1 VSDLSP
7 LAKQL
12 VRAGRAASRP
22 TTADRERVLHSLQ
35 EHLTNAPGL
44 LAAKTGFGSSSLVWP
59 GIGIGVA
66 LCGVVAAILLLN
78 EPVKAPSSSVPLT
91 ARSAVVA
98 AAPPSINSE
107 AAPDVDAPAPE
118 PSAKLDNTARRS
130 TARSS
135 DRLAEEVAI
144 LSRAE
149 ADFRRGQPAFALRAL
164 DEHRSKFP
172 NGMLSVERRA
182 AQVRALCAM
191 GRAREATAELARL
204 SRIAGGSA
212 LERRAREACGALVTN

>member
-1 VSDLSP
+1 MSDLSP

-22 TTADRERVLHSLQ
+22 SAADRERVLHSLQ
-35 EHLTNAPGL
+35 EHLTTAPEL
-44 LAAKTGFGSSSLVWP
+44 IAVKSGFSSGSLVWP

-66 LCGVVAAILLLN
+66 LCGVVAAFLLLN
-78 EPVKAPSSSVPLT
+78 EPVKSPSSSVPLA
-91 ARSAVVA
+91 ARSVVIP
-98 AAPPSINSE
+98 AAPPPAITE
-107 AAPDVDAPAPE
+107 AAPDAVPPAPE
-118 PSAKLDNTARRS
+118 PSAKLDNTSRRGA
-130 TARSS
+130 ARSS

-149 ADFRRGQPAFALRAL
+149 ADFRRGQAALALRAL
-164 DEHRSKFP
+164 DEHKSKFP
-172 NGMLSVERRA
+172 NGMLAVERRA
-182 AQVRALCAM
+182 ASVRALCAL
-191 GRAREATAELARL
+191 GRAREATTELARL